1 MADQINLTAEIREE
15 TGKGAASRMRREG
28 RIPAVIYGQQRP
40 TRSLAVDHRELYHAL
55 HTSAGMNVLITLKA
69 GDAEQLA
76 MPKSIQ
82 VHPVRGDYLHID
94 FVRIDTDVDIHVE
107 IPVYTEN
114 DEKVRPGVVTVTLQ
128 QLPVVCKPLNV
139 PDSVTL
145 DVSELTIGDSIH
157 AGEITLPEGVL
168 LDVEEDRTVLTVTA
182 PDEVEEEEE
191 ETVLTDEQLA
201 MLADLSEEELAGLEE
216 IAEAEEAEGEGGA
229 EGEGAE
235 APAE

>member
-15 TGKGAASRMRREG
+15 TGKGAASRMRRDG

-76 MPKSIQ
+76 MPKSVQ

-128 QLPVVCKPLNV
+128 QLPIVCKPLNV
-139 PDSVTL
+139 PDSITL

-157 AGEITLPEGVL
+157 AGEIELPEGVL

-191 ETVLTDEQLA
+191 ETVLTEEQLA

-216 IAEAEEAEGEGGA
+216 IAEEGEGEGEGGA
-229 EGEGAE
+229 EGEGVE